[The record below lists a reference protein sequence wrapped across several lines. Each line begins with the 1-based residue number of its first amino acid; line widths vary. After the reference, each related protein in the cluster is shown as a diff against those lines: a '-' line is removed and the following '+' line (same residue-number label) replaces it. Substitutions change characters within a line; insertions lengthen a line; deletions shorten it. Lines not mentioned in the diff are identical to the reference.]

1 MRQGKADIF
10 KENGEIKGLVRVDKI
25 VVEMGIL

>member
-1 MRQGKADIF
+1 MRWGKADIF